1 MVELLCPH
9 CEEEIELDDDAS
21 GVFACPLCDGEFEW
35 GVEDELDSFMDEVD
49 SGIIVNQPGQP
60 GNIVNQPGQQYIQ
73 VQANGETNTIAIV
86 AIVFAG
92 LALLGALGGA
102 WVPLFG
108 LCNLLFVIPAV
119 IISFMSRSKI
129 QHIQGHKDAGLV
141 KAGWV
146 ISLVSLTLTV
156 LPQIFWLV
164 YLFVFGD
171 TGDIVGDG
179 RFDSCNG
186 EVVPEMFVND
196 GEWDCSNG
204 ADEN

>member
-1 MVELLCPH
+1 MVEILCPH

-21 GVFACPLCDGEFEW
+21 GEFACPYCDGEFEW
-35 GVEDELDSFMDEVD
+35 GVEDELDSFMDNVD
-49 SGIIVNQPGQP
+49 SGIIVNQPGQ
-60 GNIVNQPGQQYIQ
+60 ITVSQPGQQYIPI
-73 VQANGETNTIAIV
+73 QANAETNTIAIV

-92 LALLGALGGA
+92 LALMGALGGA

-119 IISFMSRSKI
+119 ILAYMSRSKI
-129 QHIQGHKDAGLV
+129 QHMEGHKDAGMV
-141 KAGWV
+141 KAGWI
-146 ISLVSLTLTV
+146 ISLVSLVLTV

-164 YLFVFGD
+164 FIFVFAE
-171 TGDIVGDG
+171 TGDIVADG
-179 RFDSCNG
+179 WFDCGNG
-186 EVVPEMFVND
+186 EAVPEMFVND